1 MEYTGGVE
9 SEKQYDIETENRGS
23 YLYAIVGGLR
33 ATPEIVLDYWHE
45 IIGECDE
52 LGLSKILLEH
62 NFVEL
67 ISMSEL
73 VVVIGPVAEMLRGHS
88 FAFVDRY
95 EHDAIPEA
103 GKSILRSLNV
113 KMQIFTD
120 VEKAEKWLMANSS
133 FILNLSIHV

>member
-1 MEYTGGVE
+1 LEYIVGVE
-9 SEKQYDIETENRGS
+9 SEKQYDLETENRGS

-33 ATPEIVLDYWHE
+33 ATPEIVLSYWHE

-67 ISMSEL
+67 ISMNEL
-73 VVVIGPVAEMLRGHS
+73 VVVIGPVADMLKGHT
-88 FAFVDRY
+88 FAFLDRY
-95 EHDAIPEA
+95 EHDDVPEA
-103 GKSILRSLNV
+103 GKSILRSMNI

-120 VEKAEKWLMANSS
+120 VEKAEKWLLAN
-133 FILNLSIHV
+133 